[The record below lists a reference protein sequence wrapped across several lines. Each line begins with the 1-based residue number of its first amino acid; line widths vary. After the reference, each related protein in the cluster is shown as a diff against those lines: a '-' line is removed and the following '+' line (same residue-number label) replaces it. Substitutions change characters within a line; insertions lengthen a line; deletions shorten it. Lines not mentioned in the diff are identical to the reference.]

1 AREAIGITA
10 LEYGVA
16 LPHASS
22 KTVNRTHIAICTLS
36 HPIDWD
42 GIPTSLV
49 IFMNFE
55 DDEVENIRYIV
66 DKIYKKINSKEKVD
80 KLVGCKKP
88 EELIE
93 EIRSI

>member
-1 AREAIGITA
+1 
-10 LEYGVA
+10 
-16 LPHASS
+16 
-22 KTVNRTHIAICTLS
+22 
-36 HPIDWD
+36 
-42 GIPTSLV
+42 
-49 IFMNFE
+49 MNFE